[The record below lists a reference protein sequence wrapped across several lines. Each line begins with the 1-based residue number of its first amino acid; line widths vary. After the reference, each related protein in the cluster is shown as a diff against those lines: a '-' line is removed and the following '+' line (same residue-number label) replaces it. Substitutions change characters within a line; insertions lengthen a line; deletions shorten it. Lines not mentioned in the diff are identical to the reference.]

1 MHVFL
6 FSNFIELENYHVS
19 NPLKKLA
26 GQTVIYGF
34 GSIMPRIVNYLFS
47 LALTFIFKVPSD
59 LASNTEFYAY
69 ISFVNIIFTY
79 GMETAF
85 FNFVSKSD
93 EKDKVYST
101 ALISLFST
109 TFVFTS
115 ALCLFSQS
123 LANLTDYPT
132 NRDYVIWCAMI
143 VATDTMMALPLARMR
158 SNNQAKRFAIM
169 RIINVTVYL
178 LVSIF
183 YLVFCKNAY
192 DKGEIGFLAD
202 SYNPNVGVGYAFLA
216 QLVANLVT
224 MLLMAKEFTG
234 FAYVFDKAI
243 WKQMISYAWPLLFL
257 GLAGMINETFD
268 RIILKYLLP
277 EDIAKTEL
285 GIYGACYKIA
295 ILMTIFITAFRYAA
309 EPFFFNQ
316 AADKNSKKVNALVMK
331 YFVIFCSFLFL
342 VTMMNIDIVKLAIYK
357 DYHSGLGVAPILLL
371 ANLFLGV
378 YFNLSIWYKLTGQTR
393 YGAAITIIGAV
404 ITLVINFGFIG
415 KYGYMACAW
424 ATFAA
429 YGCMMII
436 SYYLGQKH
444 YPVKYNLRS
453 MLFFFFAALAFYF
466 ISLTYSSME
475 NVVLKVILNNLFVI
489 LFAWL
494 FYKLEFSNLKNIK
507 NQLQS

>member
-1 MHVFL
+1 M
-6 FSNFIELENYHVS
+6 S

-26 GQTVIYGF
+26 GQTVIYGL
-34 GSIMPRIVNYLFS
+34 GSIMPRIINYLFS
-47 LALTFIFKVPSD
+47 LALTFIFKVPAD
-59 LASNTEFYAY
+59 LASNTEFYSY

-85 FNFVSKSD
+85 FNFVSKTD

-101 ALISLFST
+101 ALISIFST
-109 TFVFTS
+109 TIVFTVIIS
-115 ALCLFSQS
+115 LFSQTLVN
-123 LANLTDYPT
+123 LADYPQ
-132 NRDYVIWCAMI
+132 NPEYVIWCVLI
-143 VATDTMMALPLARMR
+143 VATDTIMALPLARLR
-158 SNNQAKRFAIM
+158 SNNKAKRFAFL
-169 RIINVTVYL
+169 RILNVTVYL
-178 LVSIF
+178 IVSIF
-183 YLVFCKNAY
+183 YMVFCKNAY
-192 DKGEIGFLAD
+192 ENNEGNFLASCYD
-202 SYNPNVGVGYAFLA
+202 PRVGVGYAFLA
-216 QLVANLVT
+216 QLVANLVSL
-224 MLLMAKEFTG
+224 LLMAKEFTG
-234 FAYVFDKAI
+234 FAYIFDKTL

-257 GLAGMINETFD
+257 GFAGMVNETFD

-277 EDIAKTEL
+277 ENIAKTEL
-285 GIYGACYKIA
+285 GIYGACYKIG

-357 DYHSGLGVAPILLL
+357 EYRSGLGVAPILLL

-393 YGAAITIIGAV
+393 YGASITLVGAV
-404 ITLVINFGFIG
+404 ITLAINFGCIG

-429 YGCMMII
+429 YGSMMII
-436 SYYLGQKH
+436 SYYMGQKH

-453 MLFFFFAALAFYF
+453 MLFFFFCALGFYF
-466 ISLTYSSME
+466 ISLTYNSLESIIIK
-475 NVVLKVILNNLFVI
+475 LILNNLLVL

-494 FYKLEFSNLKNIK
+494 FYKLEFSNLKNVK
-507 NQLQS
+507 NLLQS

>member
-1 MHVFL
+1 M
-6 FSNFIELENYHVS
+6 S

-26 GQTVIYGF
+26 GQTVIYGL
-34 GSIMPRIVNYLFS
+34 GSIMPRIINYLFS
-47 LALTFIFKVPSD
+47 LALTFIFKVPAD
-59 LASNTEFYAY
+59 LASNTEFYSY

-101 ALISLFST
+101 ALISILST
-109 TFVFTS
+109 TFIFTLIIS
-115 ALCLFSQS
+115 LFSQS
-123 LANLTDYPT
+123 LADLADYPL
-132 NRDYVIWCAMI
+132 NREYVIWCVLI
-143 VATDTMMALPLARMR
+143 VATDAIMALPLARLR
-158 SNNQAKRFAIM
+158 SNNQAKRFALL
-169 RIINVTVYL
+169 RILNVIVYL

-183 YLVFCKNAY
+183 YMVFCKNAY
-192 DKGEIGFLAD
+192 ENNESNFLASCYD
-202 SYNPNVGVGYAFLA
+202 PRVGVGYAFLA
-216 QLVANLVT
+216 QLIANIFSL
-224 MLLMAKEFTG
+224 LLMAKEFTG
-234 FAYVFDKAI
+234 FAYVFDKEL
-243 WKQMISYAWPLLFL
+243 WKQMIRYAWPLLFL
-257 GLAGMINETFD
+257 GLAGMVNETFD

-316 AADKNSKKVNALVMK
+316 VADKNSKKVNAIVMK

-342 VTMMNIDIVKLAIYK
+342 VTMMNIDIVKLVIYK
-357 DYHSGLGVAPILLL
+357 DYRSGLGVAPILLL

-393 YGAAITIIGAV
+393 YGATITIIGAI
-404 ITLVINFGFIG
+404 ITLAINFGFIG

-424 ATFAA
+424 ATLAA
-429 YGCMMII
+429 YGSMMII
-436 SYYLGQKH
+436 SYYMGQKH
-444 YPVKYNLRS
+444 YPIKYNLRS
-453 MLFFFFAALAFYF
+453 MLFFFFCALGFYF
-466 ISLTYSSME
+466 ISLTYNSLESIIIKL
-475 NVVLKVILNNLFVI
+475 VLNNLLVL

-494 FYKLEFSNLKNIK
+494 FYKLEFSNLKNVK
-507 NQLQS
+507 NQL